1 MYGNGEYCF
10 ENNECFD
17 LEGFETIMDISRN
30 EDELLRAWSGWHE
43 VGKPMKPL
51 YLRMVEIGN
60 KGSIDLGYDGLDDL
74 WFSKYDMPKE
84 EFLSEIDRVLDEVK
98 PLYEALHCHVR
109 DSLNK
114 EYGDGIVSKTG
125 PLPAHILG
133 NMWGQS
139 WSNIYDLVYKKPN
152 DNNSIDVT
160 KIINEKEIDEIE
172 MVQIAEN
179 FFLSIGFDPLPNTFW
194 DRSLFVKPQD
204 RSVVCHASAWNLDSK
219 NNDLRIKMCIEKNE
233 EDFSTI
239 HHELGHIFY
248 YQAYN
253 HLPTIF
259 QAGANDGFH
268 EAFGDLL
275 SLSVTPNYLEQIG
288 FIDIN
293 QANKANEDPIGL
305 LMKKALDGVV
315 IVPWAIM
322 LDKWR
327 AALFSGKIDESNLN
341 ESWWELREKYQG
353 IAPPIDRPEN
363 FFDPG
368 AKYHIPA
375 NTPYT
380 RYFLAS
386 IMQYQFH
393 EALCNAINFDGPLH
407 ECSIYDSK
415 KAGER
420 VISTM
425 ALGQSVPWQDAFEKL
440 TGSRELSG
448 KSILNYYAP
457 LKNWLDEQNQNR
469 TCGWE
474 KS

>member
-1 MYGNGEYCF
+1 
-10 ENNECFD
+10 
-17 LEGFETIMDISRN
+17 
-30 EDELLRAWSGWHE
+30 
-43 VGKPMKPL
+43 
-51 YLRMVEIGN
+51 
-60 KGSIDLGYDGLDDL
+60 
-74 WFSKYDMPKE
+74 
-84 EFLSEIDRVLDEVK
+84 
-98 PLYEALHCHVR
+98 
-109 DSLNK
+109 
-114 EYGDGIVSKTG
+114 
-125 PLPAHILG
+125 
-133 NMWGQS
+133 
-139 WSNIYDLVYKKPN
+139 
-152 DNNSIDVT
+152 
-160 KIINEKEIDEIE
+160 
-172 MVQIAEN
+172 
-179 FFLSIGFDPLPNTFW
+179 
-194 DRSLFVKPQD
+194 
-204 RSVVCHASAWNLDSK
+204 
-219 NNDLRIKMCIEKNE
+219 
-233 EDFSTI
+233 
-239 HHELGHIFY
+239 
-248 YQAYN
+248 
-253 HLPTIF
+253 
-259 QAGANDGFH
+259 
-268 EAFGDLL
+268 
-275 SLSVTPNYLEQIG
+275 
-288 FIDIN
+288 
-293 QANKANEDPIGL
+293 
-305 LMKKALDGVV
+305 
-315 IVPWAIM
+315 M

>member
-1 MYGNGEYCF
+1 
-10 ENNECFD
+10 
-17 LEGFETIMDISRN
+17 
-30 EDELLRAWSGWHE
+30 
-43 VGKPMKPL
+43 
-51 YLRMVEIGN
+51 
-60 KGSIDLGYDGLDDL
+60 
-74 WFSKYDMPKE
+74 
-84 EFLSEIDRVLDEVK
+84 
-98 PLYEALHCHVR
+98 
-109 DSLNK
+109 
-114 EYGDGIVSKTG
+114 
-125 PLPAHILG
+125 
-133 NMWGQS
+133 
-139 WSNIYDLVYKKPN
+139 
-152 DNNSIDVT
+152 
-160 KIINEKEIDEIE
+160 

-179 FFLSIGFDPLPNTFW
+179 FFLSIGFDALPNTFW

-204 RSVVCHASAWNLDSK
+204 RSVVCHASAWNFDSK